1 MGNVLIS
8 VSSELNNP
16 ITYLVELNVKIAG
29 PYVRL
34 ADVGSYVPWDL
45 QYGRRIAAKVQCW
58 EEEADRPC

>member
-45 QYGRRIAAKVQCW
+45 QYGRRIAAKVQC
-58 EEEADRPC
+58 